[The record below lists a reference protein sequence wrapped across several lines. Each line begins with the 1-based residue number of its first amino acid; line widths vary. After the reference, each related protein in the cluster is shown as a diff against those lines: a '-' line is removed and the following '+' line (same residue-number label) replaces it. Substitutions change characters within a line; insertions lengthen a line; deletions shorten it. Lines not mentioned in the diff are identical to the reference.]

1 MAPEAL
7 CIQDA
12 NGCVSSYIKNIV
24 EQFIKQENT
33 VSKM

>member
-1 MAPEAL
+1 MTPEAL
-7 CIQDA
+7 CMQDA

-24 EQFIKQENT
+24 EQSNKQENT